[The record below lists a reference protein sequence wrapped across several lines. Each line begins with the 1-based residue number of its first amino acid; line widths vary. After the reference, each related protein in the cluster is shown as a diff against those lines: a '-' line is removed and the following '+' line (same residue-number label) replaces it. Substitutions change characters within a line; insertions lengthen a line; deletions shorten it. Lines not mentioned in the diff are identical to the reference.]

1 MVRINLP
8 YLREDS
14 LETKTIEYSFSR
26 PNNLPLVV
34 WSKKLSGTKKQELK
48 LLCGL
53 HNYPYRELNGL
64 DPFQLDS
71 EMEKA
76 WEQEQTQSILIV
88 GDYMEFPPMR
98 FKTQFGIHYSDY
110 IYADVGNEGEADVG
124 IGRVFGSI
132 ETIRKHL
139 QMQIGDSN
147 KAVLFDS
154 DPERSSNTIEAVK
167 ALGFELKVLQRYE
180 PESDKELLEN
190 AELILQVSDGVVNER
205 IHGSSLKW
213 ASHNYTIMDY
223 NDFQNIRFKN
233 YPVIFSEACSTAS
246 FGPLLSAVLQAG
258 AMYYGA
264 TSLSMNNPKEFS
276 NWRACPYA
284 DGVKIGMLDILD
296 EVQSMGQVVQEINT
310 ELFKSLSSSQQQQ
323 LQNAL
328 RNAKTGEDVPS
339 SEVATILQFNLFGN
353 PERPVTVGIDPDYD
367 AGVVHYDT

>member
-1 MVRINLP
+1 MVKINLP
-8 YLREDS
+8 YLRDNQMEI
-14 LETKTIEYSFSR
+14 KTIEYPYSR
-26 PNNLPLVV
+26 PNHFPLVV
-34 WSKKLSGTKKQELK
+34 WSKKLSRTKKQSLK

-53 HNYPYRELNGL
+53 HNYPFRELSGL
-64 DPFQLDS
+64 DAFQLDR
-71 EMEKA
+71 EMEQA
-76 WEQEQTQSILIV
+76 WEQEQTKSILII
-88 GDYMEFPPMR
+88 GDYMEFPPMK
-98 FKTQFGIHYSDY
+98 FKTRFGIHYSDY

-132 ETIRKHL
+132 ETIRRHL

-147 KAVLFDS
+147 QAIVFDS
-154 DPERSSNTIEAVK
+154 DPNRASSTIEAVK
-167 ALGFELKVLQRYE
+167 ALGFELQVLQRYD
-180 PESDKELLEN
+180 PVKDKPLLEN

-213 ASHNYTIMDY
+213 ASHSYTIMDY
-223 NDFQNIRFKN
+223 NDFQQLKFKN

-284 DGVKIGMLDILD
+284 DGVKIGMLDVMD
-296 EVQSMGQVVQEINT
+296 EVQTMGQVVQKINT
-310 ELFKSLSSSQQQQ
+310 ELFKSLSASQKGQ
-323 LQNAL
+323 LQSAL
-328 RNAKTGEDVPS
+328 NNAKKGEDIPS
-339 SEVATILQFNLFGN
+339 SEVATILQYNLFGN

-367 AGVVHYDT
+367 AGVIHYDT